1 MNSISKN
8 DKIFTL
14 QKKYR
19 IRIIAGNSHYYTLVE

>member
-1 MNSISKN
+1 MNSVSKN

-19 IRIIAGNSHYYTLVE
+19 IAGNSHYYTLVE